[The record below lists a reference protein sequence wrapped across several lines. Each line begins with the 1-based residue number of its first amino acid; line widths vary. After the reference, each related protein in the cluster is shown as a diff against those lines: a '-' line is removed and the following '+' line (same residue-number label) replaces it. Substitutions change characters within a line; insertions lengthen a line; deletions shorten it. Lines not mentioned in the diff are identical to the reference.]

1 MCLCLLT
8 MLSRLE
14 VTVRLIRSSSG
25 WHPAERLMDA
35 FTGIRQALLSPAR
48 VHLQRENV
56 GGDWTPQK
64 SSGY

>member
-1 MCLCLLT
+1 MCLCLLL

-14 VTVRLIRSSSG
+14 VTAFDKVFLRMPSS
-25 WHPAERLMDA
+25 
-35 FTGIRQALLSPAR
+35 AR

>member
-1 MCLCLLT
+1 MCLCLLI

-14 VTVRLIRSSSG
+14 VTAFDKVFLRMPSCRTTDG
-25 WHPAERLMDA
+25 A
-35 FTGIRQALLSPAR
+35 FTGIRQALLSSAR